1 MLLSMQVLASEEYG
15 LRCLLQVARGGE
27 EAPVSIPAVARAEG
41 LSVDYAAKLL
51 RRLRLAGLV
60 RSTRGVDGG
69 YRLARPAGEITVWS
83 ALEALGGEFFS
94 DAFCACHTGVRRRC
108 ARSRDCSLRPLWREL
123 QEAVRRRLERIQ
135 LADLLRDEPA
145 MSAWLGGNDLI
156 RIEGSGRLGG
166 V

>member
-1 MLLSMQVLASEEYG
+1 MQLLASEEYG
-15 LRCLLQVARGGE
+15 LRCLLQVARGGS

-41 LSVDYAAKLL
+41 LSADYVAKLL

-60 RSTRGVDGG
+60 RSTRGVEGG
-69 YRLARPAGEITVWS
+69 YRLTRAAHEISVWS

-94 DAFCACHTGVRRRC
+94 ESFCACHAGVKRRC

-123 QEAVRRRLERIQ
+123 QAAVRGRLERIQ
-135 LADLLRDEPA
+135 LADLLRDEPT
-145 MSAWLGGNDLI
+145 MSAWLGDNDFI
-156 RIEGSGRLGG
+156 RIQG

>member
-1 MLLSMQVLASEEYG
+1 MQLLASEEYG
-15 LRCLLQVARGGE
+15 LRCLLQVARAAG

-41 LSVDYAAKLL
+41 LSADYVAKLL

-60 RSTRGVDGG
+60 DSTRGVDGG

-94 DAFCACHTGVRRRC
+94 DTFCACHVGVKRRC

-123 QEAVRRRLERIQ
+123 QETVRHRLECIQ

-145 MSAWLGGNDLI
+145 MNAWLTENDLI
-156 RIEGSGRLGG
+156 RIEG

>member
-1 MLLSMQVLASEEYG
+1 MQLLASEEYG
-15 LRCLLQVARGGE
+15 LRCLLQVARGDG

-41 LSVDYAAKLL
+41 LSSDYAAKLL

-60 RSTRGVDGG
+60 ISTRGVEGG
-69 YRLARPAGEITVWS
+69 YRLARSASEISVWS
-83 ALEALGGEFFS
+83 ALEALGGEFFDES
-94 DAFCACHTGVRRRC
+94 FCACHAGVKRRC

-123 QEAVRRRLERIQ
+123 QAAVRQRLERIQ

-145 MSAWLGGNDLI
+145 MNAWLDDNDLI
-156 RIEGSGRLGG
+156 RIEG